1 MNDIL
6 FLIIIL
12 IIPVCAQL
20 YINSS
25 YSKYSKI
32 KNDSNKTGY
41 DIAREI
47 LDKNGLKDILILE
60 TKGMLTDHYDPR
72 RKTIKLSSSVY
83 KSDTVASIAVASH
96 EVGHALQDKDNY
108 LFFKIRGTLVPI
120 VNFTSNIA
128 YFVILIGFISSITN
142 LVWIGIILV
151 SIGVLF
157 ELITLPVEFNASS
170 RALKEMKN
178 IKDTTTSDIN
188 GSTIMLKAAA
198 LTYVAGLLTSIL
210 QLLRLIFMADNND

>member
-1 MNDIL
+1 
-6 FLIIIL
+6 
-12 IIPVCAQL
+12 
-20 YINSS
+20 
-25 YSKYSKI
+25 
-32 KNDSNKTGY
+32 
-41 DIAREI
+41 
-47 LDKNGLKDILILE
+47 
-60 TKGMLTDHYDPR
+60 
-72 RKTIKLSSSVY
+72 
-83 KSDTVASIAVASH
+83 
-96 EVGHALQDKDNY
+96 GHALQDKDNY

-178 IKDTTTSDIN
+178 IKDTTTSDIS
-188 GSTIMLKAAA
+188 GSTIIKINI
-198 LTYVAGLLTSIL
+198 YG
-210 QLLRLIFMADNND
+210 